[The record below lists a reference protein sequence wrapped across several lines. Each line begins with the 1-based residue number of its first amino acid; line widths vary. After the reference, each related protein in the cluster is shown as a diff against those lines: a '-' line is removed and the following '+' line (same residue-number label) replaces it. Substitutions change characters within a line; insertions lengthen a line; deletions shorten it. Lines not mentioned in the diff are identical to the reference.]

1 MRGTLEIQ
9 GLRAVLGGKEVLSGV
24 DLVVGSGE
32 VHAVMGPN
40 GSGKS
45 TLAHVLAGR
54 PGPVVTAGRAL
65 LDGVDLLELAP
76 YERARAGLFLGLQQ
90 PIEVPGVTTEAA
102 LSHAGVAISDL
113 PARVQSIAA
122 AVGLRTDL
130 LDRALNVDL
139 SGGERK
145 RNEIVQLCVLRPRF
159 AVLDE
164 IDSGLDVDAL
174 ADVAAALRAAVA
186 EWQLGV
192 VAITHFSRLLDVLAP
207 TRIHVFVAGR
217 IVASGGDEVVE
228 RLERDGYTEFLRKPG
243 D

>member
-1 MRGTLEIQ
+1 VNGALEIQ
-9 GLRAVLGGKEVLSGV
+9 GLRASVGTREILTGV
-24 DLVVGSGE
+24 DLVVHPGE

-54 PGPVVTAGRAL
+54 PGPRVTAGRAM
-65 LDGVDLLELAP
+65 LDGVDLLQLAP
-76 YERARAGLFLGLQQ
+76 YERARAGLFLGLQH

-102 LSHAGVAISDL
+102 LSHAGVPLGDL
-113 PARVQSIAA
+113 PERVQTIAR

-130 LDRALNVDL
+130 LDRPLNVDL

-174 ADVAAALRAAVA
+174 DDVGATLTAAVA

-192 VAITHFSRLLDVLAP
+192 IAITHFSRLLDVLRP
-207 TRIHVFVAGR
+207 TRIHVFVQGR
-217 IVASGGDEVVE
+217 IVESGEGELVE
-228 RLERDGYTEFLRKPG
+228 RLEREGYMNLDTGAP
-243 D
+243 

>member
-1 MRGTLEIQ
+1 MSAMLEIQ
-9 GLRAVLGGKEVLSGV
+9 GLRASVGSKEILTGV
-24 DLVVGSGE
+24 DLVVAPGE
-32 VHAVMGPN
+32 VHAIMGPN

-54 PGPVVTAGRAL
+54 PGPIVTAGRAM
-65 LDGVDLLELAP
+65 LDGVDLLSLPP
-76 YERARAGLFLGLQQ
+76 YERARAGLFLGLQH

-102 LSHAGVAISDL
+102 LSHAGVPLGDL
-113 PARVQSIAA
+113 PQRVQTIAA

-130 LDRALNVDL
+130 LDRPLNVDL

-174 ADVAAALRAAVA
+174 DDVGAALTAAVE

-192 VAITHFSRLLDVLAP
+192 VAITHFSRLLEVLVP
-207 TRIHVFVAGR
+207 SSIHVFVHGR
-217 IVASGGDEVVE
+217 IVESGGAELVD
-228 RLERDGYTEFLRKPG
+228 RLERDGYMGFL
-243 D
+243 